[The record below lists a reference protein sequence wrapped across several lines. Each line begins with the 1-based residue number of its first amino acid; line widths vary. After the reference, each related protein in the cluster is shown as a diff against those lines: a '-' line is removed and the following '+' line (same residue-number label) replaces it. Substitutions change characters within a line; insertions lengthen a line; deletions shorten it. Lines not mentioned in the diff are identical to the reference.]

1 MSAPED
7 HDFTPESAAP
17 TDIAPLGRSGEKPA
31 HEKTAGEDGD
41 AYDWDLIANDPGFA
55 ALKAAKRRFI
65 LPATIFFFIYYMTL
79 PILVGFSPDFMKTP
93 VWGKVNIAYLF
104 ALSQFLMTWVLC
116 ALYVRA
122 ARRWDIMNDELL
134 TRLVRR

>member
-1 MSAPED
+1 MPPPDPTD
-7 HDFTPESAAP
+7 HTADSAAP
-17 TDIAPLGRSGEKPA
+17 TDIAPLGRSGPKPA
-31 HEKTAGEDGD
+31 HEKTAGEDGHPFE
-41 AYDWDLIANDPGFA
+41 WDLIANDPGFA

-79 PILVGFSPDFMKTP
+79 PILVGFCPALMKTA

-104 ALSQFLMTWVLC
+104 ALSQFLMTWALC

-122 ARRWDIMNDELL
+122 ARRWDVMNDELL
-134 TRLVRR
+134 ARLVRR